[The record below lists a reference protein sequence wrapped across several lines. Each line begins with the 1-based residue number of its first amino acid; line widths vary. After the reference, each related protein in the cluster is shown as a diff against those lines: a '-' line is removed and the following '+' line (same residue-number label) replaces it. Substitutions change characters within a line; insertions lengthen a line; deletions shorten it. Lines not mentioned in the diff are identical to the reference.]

1 MATDSDSDPGYGR
14 PPSLAER
21 DSIYH
26 RIERVAERYGRSMG
40 RGATALL
47 FFYLWAPIAVLVFM
61 SFAPDVLTFPPD
73 RLTLEWYATFLNNE
87 AAMRAIVLSLQISVP
102 VTIISV
108 ALATL
113 IAYAIDRYEFPGK
126 DYIQILATLPL
137 IVPLVVGG
145 VALVFFFGLIGVG
158 RGYGTVVIAHVVRS
172 LPFSTLIIVTVF
184 LSFDRT
190 LEEASMDL
198 GADEVQTFLKVTLP
212 EIMPGIIA
220 GALLAFTISFNEFVY
235 TFFVK
240 STGTTTLPIFIWEKV
255 RFGVTPEV
263 NVISVVFIAVAA
275 VLILLAAWLTRVE
288 TLTGRA

>member
-1 MATDSDSDPGYGR
+1 MATDSEPSYGR

-21 DSIYH
+21 DSLYH
-26 RIERVAERYGRSMG
+26 RIERVAEDYGKSLG
-40 RGATALL
+40 RGAAAVL

-61 SFAPDVLTFPPD
+61 SFAPTVLTFPPE

-87 AAMRAIVLSLQISVP
+87 AAIRAIILSLQISLP

-108 ALATL
+108 ILATL

-145 VALVFFFGLIGVG
+145 VALVYFYGLIQADA
-158 RGYGTVVIAHVVRS
+158 GYGTVVIAHVVRS
-172 LPFSTLIIVTVF
+172 LPFSTLIVVTVF

-198 GADEVQTFLKVTLP
+198 GADEIQTFVKVTLP

-220 GALLAFTISFNEFVY
+220 GGLLAFTISFNEFVY

-240 STGTTTLPIFIWEKV
+240 SSQTTTLPIFIWEKV

-275 VLILLAAWLTRVE
+275 ALILTAVWLTRVE
-288 TLTGRA
+288 TLTGQR

>member
-1 MATDSDSDPGYGR
+1 MSTDSERGR

-21 DSIYH
+21 DSLYY
-26 RIERVAERYGRSMG
+26 RIERVAENYGRSVG
-40 RGATALL
+40 RGAAALL

-61 SFAPDVLTFPPD
+61 SFAPTVLTFPPD
-73 RLTLEWYATFLNNE
+73 HLTLEWYVEFLNDE
-87 AAMRAIVLSLQISVP
+87 AALRAIGLSLQVSLPVTLISV
-102 VTIISV
+102 I
-108 ALATL
+108 LATL
-113 IAYAIDRYEFPGK
+113 VAYAIDRYEFPGK
-126 DYIQILATLPL
+126 SYIQILATLPL

-145 VALVFFFGLIGVG
+145 VALVFFFGLLKVSA
-158 RGYGTVVIAHVVRS
+158 GYTTVVIAHVVRS

-198 GADEVQTFLKVTLP
+198 GADEFQTFVKVTLP
-212 EIMPGIIA
+212 EIMPGIVA
-220 GALLAFTISFNEFVY
+220 GGLLAFTISFNEFVY

-240 STGTTTLPIFIWEKV
+240 SSGTTTLPIFIWEKV

-275 VLILLAAWLTRVE
+275 VLILAAVWLTRVE
-288 TLTGRA
+288 ALTGRA

>member
-1 MATDSDSDPGYGR
+1 VSTDSGRGR

-21 DSIYH
+21 DSLYH
-26 RIERVAERYGRSMG
+26 RIERVAENYGRSMG
-40 RGATALL
+40 RGAAALL

-61 SFAPDVLTFPPD
+61 SFAPTVLTFPPD
-73 RLTLEWYATFLNNE
+73 HLTLEWYVEFLNDE
-87 AAMRAIVLSLQISVP
+87 AALRAIGLSLQVSLPVTLISV
-102 VTIISV
+102 I
-108 ALATL
+108 LATL
-113 IAYAIDRYEFPGK
+113 VAYAIDRYEFPGK
-126 DYIQILATLPL
+126 SYIQILATLPL

-145 VALVFFFGLIGVG
+145 VALVFFFGLLKVSA
-158 RGYGTVVIAHVVRS
+158 GYTTVVIAHVVRS

-198 GADEVQTFLKVTLP
+198 GADEFQTFVKVTLP
-212 EIMPGIIA
+212 EIMPGIVA
-220 GALLAFTISFNEFVY
+220 GGLLAFTISFNEFVY

-240 STGTTTLPIFIWEKV
+240 SSGTTTLPIFIWEKV

-275 VLILLAAWLTRVE
+275 VLILAAVWLTRVE
-288 TLTGRA
+288 TLTGNA